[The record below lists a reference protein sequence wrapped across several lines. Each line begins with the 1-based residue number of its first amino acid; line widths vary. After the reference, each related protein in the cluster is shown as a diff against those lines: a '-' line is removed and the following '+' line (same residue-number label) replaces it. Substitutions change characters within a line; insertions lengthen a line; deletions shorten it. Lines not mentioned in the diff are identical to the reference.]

1 MQSKETRFDIQILR
15 AIAVMAVLF
24 YHALADYFPLGYIGI
39 DIFLVVSGYLIIGLI
54 ITGLENENFSFAT
67 FYASRIKRLLPAAYL
82 TIFVTL
88 LLSPKFLNP
97 GQLTMLDEQV
107 AGAVA
112 FFANFVFAAEYNYFS
127 AKSEYGPFLHFWSL
141 SLEEQFYLFA
151 PLLLFITPKAWRII
165 LLILLSL
172 ASAATLYKAYLFLT
186 PTQSYFLLPTRI
198 WQFALG
204 GIAFFIMRS
213 KLITLP
219 QHWGPIFC
227 IAIIIICIF
236 APAPSQPSI
245 IFHPGYMAILTSLL
259 TFAIMLVKPASYW
272 SKPIFSPIMWI
283 GNISYSLYLV
293 HWPIL
298 AFYRNSVARSELL
311 VSEAVVLIILSI
323 TCAALLHYSVEK
335 PFHRQKI
342 NKLYIPYI
350 YAILG
355 AAALIAMSFW
365 IAKSAP
371 PSRDL
376 TNFGLAQECNMAES
390 YKPDKKCT
398 TIGKKDAKILLYGDS
413 FAMHWAR
420 GLASSDYGVT
430 QVTKAGCA
438 PTYNIVPIFSHDN
451 DITGLNCIKFNE
463 SVREFIQNDHRH
475 DVIAIST
482 SWHKLVSNQIVM
494 KNLGGVIK
502 REAIENDEIIAS
514 LKIMAD
520 EISSLGK
527 KVIIIAPPPRAIFNV
542 AKCHEQKKY
551 GILSLYNS
559 DCSITPDLRG
569 EHDIA
574 VRALLA
580 EILEK
585 TDIPIFSF
593 DAILCKNLEQQN
605 EICITKFNNVPLYF
619 DEGHISPAG
628 SIAIA
633 KRSDLATSLVM
644 QAK

>member
-54 ITGLENENFSFAT
+54 ITGLENEKFSFAI

-342 NKLYIPYI
+342 NKLYVPYI

-376 TNFGLAQECNMAES
+376 TNFGLTQECNMAEV

-398 TIGKKDAKILLYGDS
+398 TIGKKDTKILLYGDS
-413 FAMHWAR
+413 FAIHWAR

-494 KNLGGVIK
+494 KNSGGVIK

-527 KVIIIAPPPRAIFNV
+527 KVILIAPPPRAIFNI

-580 EILEK
+580 EILEN

-619 DEGHISPAG
+619 DEGHISSAG
-628 SIAIA
+628 SIAIE